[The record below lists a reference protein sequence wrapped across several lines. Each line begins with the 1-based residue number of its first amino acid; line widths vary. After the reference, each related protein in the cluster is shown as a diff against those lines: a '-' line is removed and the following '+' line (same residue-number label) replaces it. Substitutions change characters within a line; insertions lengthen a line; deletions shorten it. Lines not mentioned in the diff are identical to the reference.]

1 MPVESRDLL
10 DGISR
15 AWTHPGRRAPNDT
28 PITHPLDPGRPYT
41 LSLSRLVHPPKTHV
55 LSSPAIPNARR
66 DRKTT
71 TGNDGEPAAHT
82 LFYTAIITTS
92 LSRYMLKY
100 KELAGLPAPSPFE
113 PGVLQ
118 VVLPLCGGS
127 SVARYDSTMMTRVYD
142 QSPPRDRR
150 GARSAGRRTAA
161 AAAASAGRSGLR
173 RARSRSRPWRRAS
186 ARSLRGSARGVLFRV

>member
-1 MPVESRDLL
+1 MDFLASRAPQFSPYEGFSRVVVLRSCHRTAAPELTWCKTIRSVCEWFQDPPDRTWCKTRLPPMPVESRDLL

-92 LSRYMLKY
+92 LSRLKCIGP
-100 KELAGLPAPSPFE
+100 KHFPK
-113 PGVLQ
+113 LQ
-118 VVLPLCGGS
+118 
-127 SVARYDSTMMTRVYD
+127 R
-142 QSPPRDRR
+142 
-150 GARSAGRRTAA
+150 
-161 AAAASAGRSGLR
+161 
-173 RARSRSRPWRRAS
+173 
-186 ARSLRGSARGVLFRV
+186 